1 MASPETVRAAFADA
15 AEHFVATSALIPGAC
30 WDRPALGEWSIRDL
44 VGHTSRALLNVEV
57 YLAKGGADVE
67 VRGPVEYFLAA
78 LGDAADDAA
87 VAERGRQAG
96 AALGD
101 EPAEAVRLMAA
112 RVVPVVERTADDTV
126 VGTPWGGMRLIDY
139 LPTRV
144 FELSI
149 HALDLAAALHLES
162 RLPAASSMVTW
173 ELIAQLARRRGSE
186 NDVLR
191 ATTGRSPFTSTY
203 SVLASTPSAPSDMP
217 RDRD

>member
-1 MASPETVRAAFADA
+1 MTSPDVVRAAFIEASA
-15 AEHFVATSALIPGAC
+15 LFVDTSALVPADH

-44 VGHTSRALLNVEV
+44 VGHTSRALLNVEA
-57 YLAKGGADVE
+57 YLARGGAGIDVHDA
-67 VRGPVEYFLAA
+67 VEYFLAA
-78 LGDAADDAA
+78 VGDGAVDAA

-101 EPAEAVRLMAA
+101 EPADAIRVMAA
-112 RVVPVVERTADDTV
+112 RVVSAVEQALDDAM

-149 HALDLAAALHLES
+149 HTLDLAAALDIECQ
-162 RLPAASSMVTW
+162 LPDSASMVTW
-173 ELIAQLARRRGSE
+173 ELIARLARREGSE

-191 ATTGRSPFTSTY
+191 ATTGRSTLPRAY
-203 SVLASTPSAPSDMP
+203 SVLAPT
-217 RDRD
+217 RR